1 MKTKPNV
8 VVYRGAVYKKVA
20 NEHDGESLYLFLRNT
35 ERFMKDVIY
44 PAFKHLLTFKN
55 KGTFDKNEALKL
67 LLRVTT
73 KGAPL
78 YMSEIVKDTK
88 TPYYE
93 YLNKETRLDAAR
105 DLLDLFESQYSTGEV
120 YELVGAKNQKSAAV
134 RVTRVYGMDE
144 FTQAYFEAAFWSSL
158 EEDGHSLSSN
168 YDYSDLDDDC
178 FARMKADCQKFQ
190 EEVLDPIREESE
202 ESLPDD
208 EYAGHDFW
216 LTRNGHGAGF
226 WDGDWVEPYGTK
238 LTDASKKFGEFA
250 LYVGDDGKIYCY
262 PP

>member
-1 MKTKPNV
+1 MKTKANV
-8 VVYRGAVYKKVA
+8 IMYRGAFYKKVA
-20 NEHDGESLYLFLRNT
+20 SEHNGESLYLFLRNT
-35 ERFMKDVIY
+35 ERFMKDVVY

-55 KGTFDKNEALKL
+55 KGTFDKTEALKL

-78 YMSEIVKDTK
+78 YMAEIVKDTK

-120 YELVGAKNQKSAAV
+120 YELVGANNPKSAS
-134 RVTRVYGMDE
+134 TRIAGLSNMDE
-144 FTQAYFEAAFWSSL
+144 FTQAYFEAAFWSTVDDNDRSL
-158 EEDGHSLSSN
+158 RAD
-168 YDYSDLDDDC
+168 YDYTDIDDDC
-178 FARMKADCQKFQ
+178 LARMEADCKKFQ
-190 EEVLDPIREESE
+190 EEVLEPIREESE

-208 EYAGHDFW
+208 KYAGHDFW
-216 LTRNGHGAGF
+216 LTRNEHGAGF

-238 LTDASKKFGEFA
+238 LTDASKEFGEFE